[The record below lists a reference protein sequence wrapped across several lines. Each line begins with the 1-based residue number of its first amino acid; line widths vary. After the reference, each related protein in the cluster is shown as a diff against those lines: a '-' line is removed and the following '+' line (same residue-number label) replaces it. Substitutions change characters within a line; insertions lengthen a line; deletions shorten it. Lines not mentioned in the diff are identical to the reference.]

1 MENDN
6 MKFWDL
12 MKSVPK
18 DRLKTIQAGRL
29 KGKSDINPQ
38 WRYEKLTEIF
48 GPCGFGWKFTIEKLW
63 TESYQN
69 GEIASFA
76 NINLFIKV
84 NDQWSDAIPA
94 NGGSM
99 FVANESRGPY
109 VSDECF
115 KMAITDALGTSAK
128 MLGVA
133 SDVYQGLSDSK
144 YSSQGQSKPQEE
156 DTRPWLN
163 KGEPLNKAMQYL
175 RDGGN
180 IKTIETKYRLSKT
193 IKESLNEVI
202 NQLSKTEK

>member
-1 MENDN
+1 MEKLHYWN
-6 MKFWDL
+6 L

-38 WRYEKLTEIF
+38 WRYEKLTEVF
-48 GPCGFGWKFTIEKLW
+48 GPCGFGWKYTIEKTW
-63 TESYQN
+63 VQEYAN

-76 NINLFIKV
+76 QINLYVKI
-84 NDQWSDAIPA
+84 DDIWSDAIPA

-115 KMAITDALGTSAK
+115 KMAITDALGTAAK

-144 YSSQGQSKPQEE
+144 YSAQPQQATQQAE

-163 KGEPLNKAMQYL
+163 KGESLNKAMEML
-175 RDGGN
+175 RTG
-180 IKTIETKYRLSKT
+180 KVTIPAIEKKYRLSKE
-193 IKESLNEVI
+193 IRASLQTVI
-202 NQLSKTEK
+202 DGLS